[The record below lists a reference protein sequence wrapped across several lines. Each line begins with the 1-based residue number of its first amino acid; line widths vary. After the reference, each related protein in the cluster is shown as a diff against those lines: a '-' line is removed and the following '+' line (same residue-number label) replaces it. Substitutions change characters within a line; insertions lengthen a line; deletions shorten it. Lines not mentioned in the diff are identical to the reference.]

1 MPSPINSFPM
11 PVSLT
16 PLSGRPDMA
25 SASQPQSTST
35 FADMLMDQLG
45 HTNALDQSAQLAVE
59 RSLSGGDI
67 TQVEAFTEMK
77 KADLSLRMMIQIRN
91 KIFDAYN
98 EIKQMQ
104 M

>member
-1 MPSPINSFPM
+1 MTNPISAFQTPM
-11 PVSLT
+11 STASVLGSLQGT
-16 PLSGRPDMA
+16 
-25 SASQPQSTST
+25 SASSSPNPM
-35 FADMLMDQLG
+35 FADMLLQQLG
-45 HTNALDQSAQLAVE
+45 QANALDQSAQSAVE

-67 TQVEAFTEMK
+67 TQVEVLAEMK
-77 KADLSLRMMIQIRN
+77 KADLALRMMIQVHN

>member
-1 MPSPINSFPM
+1 MTSPINAFNTPTSTN
-11 PVSLT
+11 SLLGSLQGT
-16 PLSGRPDMA
+16 
-25 SASQPQSTST
+25 SASSSQIPT
-35 FADMLMDQLG
+35 FADMLLQQLG
-45 HTNALDQSAQLAVE
+45 QVNALDQSAHSAVE

-67 TQVEAFTEMK
+67 TQVEVLTEMK
-77 KADLSLRMMIQIRN
+77 KADLALRMMIQVHN

>member
-1 MPSPINSFPM
+1 MTNPISALNATPSAT
-11 PVSLT
+11 SLLGSLQGT
-16 PLSGRPDMA
+16 
-25 SASQPQSTST
+25 SASSSQPPM
-35 FADMLMDQLG
+35 FADMLLQQLG
-45 HTNALDQSAQLAVE
+45 QVSALDQSAQSAVE

-67 TQVEAFTEMK
+67 TQVEVFAEMK
-77 KADLSLRMMIQIRN
+77 KADLALRMMIQVHN

>member
-1 MPSPINSFPM
+1 MTNPISAINTPM
-11 PVSLT
+11 SQASLLGSLQGTSATSNQT
-16 PLSGRPDMA
+16 PM
-25 SASQPQSTST
+25 
-35 FADMLMDQLG
+35 FADLLLQQLG
-45 HTNALDQSAQLAVE
+45 QVNALDQSAQSAVE

-67 TQVEAFTEMK
+67 TDVEVLTEMK
-77 KADLSLRMMIQIRN
+77 KADLALRMMIQVHN